1 MSKSI
6 ARSAFLSIL
15 YGLIFLGIGY
25 VIAILISNRS
35 GYYLQDVLFVEGF
48 SVIVIGTLMSMKGNP
63 SGMSLLGLG
72 QQNAQQVANWNL
84 EVTRIER
91 DKTDYYKNFL
101 KHSVLDFA
109 FSSLV
114 IILGGVFLILFSI
127 FFVN

>member
-15 YGLIFLGIGY
+15 YGLVFLGIGY

-48 SVIVIGTLMSMKGNP
+48 SVIVIGILMSMKGNP

-72 QQNAQQVANWNL
+72 QQNAQQVSYLNL

-114 IILGGVFLILFSI
+114 IILGGVFIILFSI